1 MLPSFSMVESL
12 PPLICFPVL
21 NHFGSMRTCWVYWAT
36 FRIRRLFL
44 LLSLFCHKIV
54 PGQLHSFFF
63 LRSSALIDNMM
74 TRGKSGVPVALATS
88 TASGP
93 RPQKRTAKSS
103 PVGKRASRSKRER
116 TTAASPVTQT
126 HPVPEVPHPSQL
138 ERVSMASPQ
147 PVQQSAPL
155 PDIAGIISGAVIE
168 GLKTAGIFSDAPTA
182 SSQENSNQAAS
193 VQGSVAAVIQDITG
207 EQNLPTVNQNNSY
220 VTTPNISVVCDP
232 LVGAIDRPEL
242 VHKPMAVPLASR
254 ISDKIQSKI
263 WANAYVDFG
272 TLLQRSCANNSK
284 YNFVVQAS
292 P

>member
-1 MLPSFSMVESL
+1 
-12 PPLICFPVL
+12 
-21 NHFGSMRTCWVYWAT
+21 
-36 FRIRRLFL
+36 
-44 LLSLFCHKIV
+44 
-54 PGQLHSFFF
+54 
-63 LRSSALIDNMM
+63 
-74 TRGKSGVPVALATS
+74 
-88 TASGP
+88 
-93 RPQKRTAKSS
+93 
-103 PVGKRASRSKRER
+103 
-116 TTAASPVTQT
+116 
-126 HPVPEVPHPSQL
+126 
-138 ERVSMASPQ
+138 MASPQ

-254 ISDKIQSKI
+254 ISDKFSPT
-263 WANAYVDFG
+263 FG
-272 TLLQRSCANNSK
+272 PTNMLILGHCYNGPTQTIRSTILLFRRRHPPIGRS
-284 YNFVVQAS
+284 
-292 P
+292 